1 MFSHLYRY
9 QMFKT
14 LSFASQKMLA
24 RDALDIYLKKDIDIR
39 ILFHE
44 NGEERIGRVKILF
57 ASKVKTF
64 CSMMMSFRLNSTH

>member
-1 MFSHLYRY
+1 
-9 QMFKT
+9 MFKT

-57 ASKVKTF
+57 ASKVKNVLLYDDVFPIKFHALIATA
-64 CSMMMSFRLNSTH
+64 

>member
-44 NGEERIGRVKILF
+44 NGEELLF